1 MAPKWMILGTVG
13 VPGNYGGF
21 ETLAENLVRLHATQ
35 ELDAELDVYC
45 SARAYTDKP
54 THFYYAQL
62 RYINLNANGPQSI
75 LYDVVSLFSAVRH
88 RSTAIVLLGVSG
100 ALALPLIRLVS
111 CACILTNIDGIEWR
125 RQKWRGVARLVLK
138 WSEYAAVRWSHIVI
152 ADNAAI
158 AKYVKDRYGRECQV
172 IPYGGDHAVQMDAVE
187 IPGVDL
193 PEVYALGLCRIEPE
207 NNVGMILEAFSQMPE
222 KPLVFVGNWEN
233 SEYGRALRQR
243 FGGMANIRL
252 LDPVYDPG
260 NLRWLRDRAC
270 AYIHGHSAGGTNP
283 SLVEM
288 MHFGIPVFAHGCDF
302 NRYSTENC
310 AVYFETPAELVVAV
324 QGLEAGR
331 AREIGGAMREI
342 AQRRYTWEQVGR
354 AYFALMQRA

>member
-1 MAPKWMILGTVG
+1 MVTVAILGTVG
-13 VPGNYGGF
+13 VPARYGGF
-21 ETLAENLVRLHATQ
+21 ETLAENLVLHN
-35 ELDAELDVYC
+35 AEANISHDLEVYC
-45 SARAYTDKP
+45 SAKAYPERISVFKG
-54 THFYYAQL
+54 ASL
-62 RYINLNANGPQSI
+62 RYLSLDANGKQAMFYDMWSLI
-75 LYDVVSLFSAVRH
+75 DSALRGTDVVILLGHGGSFIIPVLKLFSK
-88 RSTAIVLLGVSG
+88 TKFI
-100 ALALPLIRLVS
+100 
-111 CACILTNIDGIEWR
+111 TNIDGIEWR
-125 RQKWRGVARLVLK
+125 REKWTGLARWIIRK
-138 WSEYAAVRWSHIVI
+138 SEAMAVKHSHIVV
-152 ADNAAI
+152 ADNEAI
-158 AKYVKDRYGRECQV
+158 REYVASEFGEDCKV
-172 IPYGGDHAVQMDAVE
+172 IPYGGDHAIQMDAVE

-302 NRYSTENC
+302 NRYSTENS
-310 AVYFETPAELVVAV
+310 AVYFETPAELVAAV
-324 QGLEAGR
+324 RGLEAGR